1 MNAHVAQRFLTPLA
15 RTSVISGFHP
25 DQLCAVHPLRKM
37 NVVNGVRQMAYG
49 DICLSTVMLF
59 DQLVIKIINSA
70 KFEHCSPML
79 RHTVFNSNYTIS
91 SPLYCSCTMAEKQI
105 PYTSLPQVIQQD
117 FENEV
122 TDELIKRLLELFQVD
137 A

>member
-1 MNAHVAQRFLTPLA
+1 
-15 RTSVISGFHP
+15 
-25 DQLCAVHPLRKM
+25 
-37 NVVNGVRQMAYG
+37 
-49 DICLSTVMLF
+49 
-59 DQLVIKIINSA
+59 
-70 KFEHCSPML
+70 
-79 RHTVFNSNYTIS
+79 
-91 SPLYCSCTMAEKQI
+91 MAEKQI